1 MRRSVGRLSA
11 AGVAILIGT
20 AFLTATLLA
29 GNVMSAVTTGSI
41 AARYADSDLVLS
53 SKQGLTEADV
63 AAVRET
69 SGVEAADARA
79 VRALQLVSGGKRTF
93 QMISP
98 VMSDARLEPQKVTEG
113 ALPYEEGEIALPADT
128 AERLGLELG
137 DTVSLVRGQWT
148 PAAEGA
154 ATSEPAASGDAAA
167 DPSQA
172 PAEEAAPADA
182 NEASETGD
190 AVETGPQGEYVDA
203 TEKMTLVGLLDDP
216 LGAHSQYGGAGLVT
230 ASELAAWDA
239 EGTPPGEAPILASDV
254 LVALAPGADLETVRA
269 QIAGSQSD
277 DATVSTTSEYAKEVA
292 AEMTGGEDM
301 FTYMILTFAAIA
313 LLVAALV
320 IANTFQV
327 LVAQRTRTLAL
338 LRCVGANRQ
347 QLQRSVLLEATLLGL
362 IASVAGILA
371 GIGLVQLALT
381 VAGGMDLGVP
391 LPTAVS
397 ITAPVLL
404 VPLLVGTV
412 VTLVA
417 SFSPARAATRVA
429 PLAALRPS
437 DAPTVSTGAG
447 RVRLAASI
455 VLIVGGAGLLVLG
468 MVLGGQEGSAGA
480 GLLAATAGG
489 AISFVGLLVGAVFW
503 LPKVVG
509 LVGKVLTGS
518 GSTAKLAAA
527 NTMRNPRRTAATS
540 TALLIGVTLVAMM
553 STGAVSARM
562 SMNNELDSRYPVDVM
577 LATDSGD
584 EYGGNEPVELPQSI
598 ISTTEGVEG
607 VTQVVPLTATTVSVE
622 TGSGPVDFLVRGV
635 DPAQATALV
644 RNTEAVEGLAPDTV
658 IVPAAVAKDWDI
670 TTGDQLSLTAAP
682 LAGAEAPAG
691 APATLEALVAPMGG
705 RAMLLTPDTLDSLS
719 PGAPVTTAWVALAE
733 VNDAGTV
740 VPAIQD
746 ALVESELPIDVAGAA
761 VERAMYQKIVDTILA
776 IVVGLL
782 AVAVVIALIG
792 VANTLS
798 LSVIERRRESAT
810 LRAIGL
816 SRSQLRWMLAIEGML
831 IAGVGA
837 VLGIVLGV
845 LYGWAGSSA
854 ALASMGEVTL
864 AVPWRDVALVLVVA
878 LVAGLLASV
887 IPGRSAARTSPVEA
901 LAVD

>member
-1 MRRSVGRLSA
+1 MRRSIGRLSA
-11 AGVAILIGT
+11 AGIAILIGT

-29 GNVMSAVTTGSI
+29 GNVMTQVTNGSI
-41 AARYADSDLVLS
+41 AARYADSDLVVANS
-53 SKQGLTEADV
+53 QGLDAAEI

-69 SGVEAADARA
+69 PGVEAADARTL
-79 VRALQLVSGGKRTF
+79 RAFQLVSGGKRTF
-93 QMISP
+93 QVVSP
-98 VMSDARLEPQKVTEG
+98 VMSDPRFEPQEVTAG
-113 ALPYEEGEIALPADT
+113 AQPSAAGEIALPEDT
-128 AERLGLELG
+128 ADRLGLALG
-137 DTVSLVRGQWT
+137 DTVTLVRSEWH

-154 ATSEPAASGDAAA
+154 TAPGASEVPDAAT
-167 DPSQA
+167 DPSA
-172 PAEEAAPADA
+172 DAAEAPADGG
-182 NEASETGD
+182 TGSPD
-190 AVETGPQGEYVDA
+190 QAPLGAYTDVD
-203 TEKMTLVGLLDDP
+203 EKLTLVGLLDDP
-216 LGAHSQYGGAGLVT
+216 MGAHSQYGGAGLVDAT
-230 ASELAAWDA
+230 ELTAWDEAGA
-239 EGTPPGEAPILASDV
+239 EPGVTTDGTTDV
-254 LVALAPGADLETVRA
+254 LVALAPGADVESVRTQLADSQRNGTTVM
-269 QIAGSQSD
+269 
-277 DATVSTTSEYAKEVA
+277 TTDEYAKKVA
-292 AEMTGGEDM
+292 AEMTGGEDV

-338 LRCVGANRQ
+338 LRCVGADRK
-347 QLQRSVLLEATLLGL
+347 QLARSVLLEATMLGL
-362 IASVAGILA
+362 IASVAGILV
-371 GIGLVQLALT
+371 GTGLVQLALT

-391 LPTAVS
+391 LPELVQ
-397 ITAPVLL
+397 ITVPVVL

-447 RVRLAASI
+447 RVRLVASI
-455 VLIVGGAGLLVLG
+455 LLVVGGASLLALGIVLG
-468 MVLGGQEGSAGA
+468 QQGSAEG

-489 AISFVGLLVGAVFW
+489 AASFVGVLIGAIFW
-503 LPKVVG
+503 LPRVVSVVG
-509 LVGKVLTGS
+509 KALTGS

-527 NTMRNPRRTAATS
+527 NTLRNPRRTAATS

-562 SMNNELDSRYPVDVM
+562 SMNNELDSRYPVDVS
-577 LATDSGD
+577 LATDGYD
-584 EYGGNEPVELPQSI
+584 DNGGNEPVELPQTTM
-598 ISTTEGVEG
+598 STAESAEGIEN
-607 VTQVVPLTATTVSVE
+607 VVPLTAATV
-622 TGSGPVDFLVRGV
+622 TVDLDGRPITFLARGV
-635 DPAQATALV
+635 DPADAVGLV
-644 RNTEAVEGLAPDTV
+644 RNAKAVEGLVPGTV
-658 IVPAAVAKDWDI
+658 VVPEMVAKDWKI
-670 TTGDQLSLTAAP
+670 TTGDELSLAAVP
-682 LAGAEAPAG
+682 EVAGSAG
-691 APATLEALVAPMGG
+691 TPATLEALVTPMGG
-705 RAMLLTPDTLDSLS
+705 RALLVTPDTLDGIA
-719 PGAPVTTAWVALAE
+719 PGAPVTTAWVGLTDVTDAGSVVPALQDALAE
-733 VNDAGTV
+733 SS
-740 VPAIQD
+740 I
-746 ALVESELPIDVAGAA
+746 PIDVTGAA
-761 VERAMYQKIVDTILA
+761 VERALYQKVVDTVLG

-845 LYGWAGSSA
+845 LYGWAGASA
-854 ALASMGEVTL
+854 ALAVMGDVTL

-901 LAVD
+901 LAVE

>member
-1 MRRSVGRLSA
+1 MRRSIGRLSA
-11 AGVAILIGT
+11 AGIAILIGT

-29 GNVMSAVTTGSI
+29 GNVMTQVTNGSI
-41 AARYADSDLVLS
+41 AARYADSDLVVAND
-53 SKQGLTEADV
+53 QGLDAAEI
-63 AAVRET
+63 AAVGST
-69 SGVEAADARA
+69 PGVEAADARKL
-79 VRALQLVSGGKRTF
+79 RAFQLVSGGKRTF
-93 QMISP
+93 QIVSP
-98 VMSDARLEPQKVTEG
+98 VMTDPRFEPQEVTAG
-113 ALPYEEGEIALPADT
+113 AQPSAAGEIALPEETAD
-128 AERLGLELG
+128 RLGLELG
-137 DTVSLVRGQWT
+137 DTVTLVRSVWQ
-148 PAAEGA
+148 PVAEGA
-154 ATSEPAASGDAAA
+154 TAPDGTDGTDGTDSADSSATAGEAA
-167 DPSQA
+167 DGGTTSPDEA
-172 PAEEAAPADA
+172 PL
-182 NEASETGD
+182 
-190 AVETGPQGEYVDA
+190 GEYTDVD
-203 TEKMTLVGLLDDP
+203 EKLTLVGLLDDP
-216 LGAHSQYGGAGLVT
+216 MGAHSQYGGAGLVDAAELT
-230 ASELAAWDA
+230 TWDDSAAEPGASADV
-239 EGTPPGEAPILASDV
+239 TNDV
-254 LVALAPGADLETVRA
+254 LVALAPGADVETVRT
-269 QIAGSQSD
+269 QIADSQGD
-277 DATVSTTSEYAKEVA
+277 GTTVMTTDEYAKKVA
-292 AEMTGGEDM
+292 AEMTGGEDV

-338 LRCVGANRQ
+338 LRCVGADRK
-347 QLQRSVLLEATLLGL
+347 QLARSVLLEATMLGI
-362 IASVAGILA
+362 IASVAGILV
-371 GIGLVQLALT
+371 GTGLVQLALT

-391 LPTAVS
+391 LPELVQ
-397 ITAPVLL
+397 ITVPVVL

-447 RVRLAASI
+447 RVRLVASI
-455 VLIVGGAGLLVLG
+455 LLVVGGASLLALGIVLG
-468 MVLGGQEGSAGA
+468 QQGSAEM

-489 AISFVGLLVGAVFW
+489 AASFVGVLIGAIFW
-503 LPKVVG
+503 LPRVVSVVG
-509 LVGKVLTGS
+509 KALTGS

-527 NTMRNPRRTAATS
+527 NTLRNPRRTAATS

-562 SMNNELDSRYPVDVM
+562 SMNNELDSRYPVDVS
-577 LATDSGD
+577 LATDGYD
-584 EYGGNEPVELPQSI
+584 DNGGNDPIELPQTTM
-598 ISTTEGVEG
+598 STAESTEGIAS
-607 VTQVVPLTATTVSVE
+607 VVPLTAATVSVDLDGQSI
-622 TGSGPVDFLVRGV
+622 TFLARGV
-635 DPAQATALV
+635 DPADAVGLV
-644 RNTEAVEGLAPDTV
+644 RNAKAVEGLVPGTV
-658 IVPAAVAKDWDI
+658 VVPEMVAKDWKI
-670 TTGDQLSLTAAP
+670 ATGDALSLAATAP
-682 LAGAEAPAG
+682 EGAGS
-691 APATLEALVAPMGG
+691 PATLEALVTPMGG
-705 RAMLLTPDTLDSLS
+705 RALLVTPDTLDGVA
-719 PGAPVTTAWVALAE
+719 PGAPVTTAWVGLTDVTDAGSVVPALQDALAE
-733 VNDAGTV
+733 SS
-740 VPAIQD
+740 I
-746 ALVESELPIDVAGAA
+746 PIDVTGAA
-761 VERAMYQKIVDTILA
+761 VERALYQKVVDTVLG

-845 LYGWAGSSA
+845 LYGWAGASA
-854 ALASMGEVTL
+854 ALAVMGDVTL

>member
-1 MRRSVGRLSA
+1 MRRSIGRLSA
-11 AGVAILIGT
+11 AGIAILIGT

-29 GNVMSAVTTGSI
+29 GNVMTQVTNGSI
-41 AARYADSDLVLS
+41 AARYADSDLVVAND
-53 SKQGLTEADV
+53 QGLDAAEI
-63 AAVRET
+63 AAVGT
-69 SGVEAADARA
+69 TPGVEAADARKL
-79 VRALQLVSGGKRTF
+79 RAFQLVSGGKRTF
-93 QMISP
+93 QIVSP
-98 VMSDARLEPQKVTEG
+98 VMSDPRFEPQEVTTG
-113 ALPYEEGEIALPADT
+113 AQPSAAGEIALPEDT
-128 AERLGLELG
+128 ADRLGLALG
-137 DTVSLVRGQWT
+137 DTVTLVRSEWQ

-154 ATSEPAASGDAAA
+154 TAPGASDEPDAATDASA
-167 DPSQA
+167 DA
-172 PAEEAAPADA
+172 AEAPADA
-182 NEASETGD
+182 GTTSPDEAPLGAYND
-190 AVETGPQGEYVDA
+190 ID
-203 TEKMTLVGLLDDP
+203 EKLTLVGLLDDP
-216 LGAHSQYGGAGLVT
+216 MGAHSQYGGAGLVD
-230 ASELAAWDA
+230 AAELTTWDEAAA
-239 EGTPPGEAPILASDV
+239 EPGVTTDVTTDV
-254 LVALAPGADLETVRA
+254 LVALAPGTDVEAVRTQLADSQGNGTTVM
-269 QIAGSQSD
+269 
-277 DATVSTTSEYAKEVA
+277 TTDEYAKKVA
-292 AEMTGGEDM
+292 AAMTGGEDV

-338 LRCVGANRQ
+338 LRCVGADRK
-347 QLQRSVLLEATLLGL
+347 QLARSVLLEATMLGL
-362 IASVAGILA
+362 IASVAGILV
-371 GIGLVQLALT
+371 GTGLVQLALT

-391 LPTAVS
+391 LPELVR
-397 ITAPVLL
+397 ITVPVVL

-447 RVRLAASI
+447 LVRLVASI
-455 VLIVGGAGLLVLG
+455 LLVVGGASLLALGIVLG
-468 MVLGGQEGSAGA
+468 QQGSAEG

-489 AISFVGLLVGAVFW
+489 AASFVGVLIGAIFW
-503 LPKVVG
+503 LPRVVSI
-509 LVGKVLTGS
+509 VGKALTGS

-527 NTMRNPRRTAATS
+527 NTLRNPRRTAATS

-562 SMNNELDSRYPVDVM
+562 SMNNELDSRYPVDVS
-577 LATDSGD
+577 LATDGYD
-584 EYGGNEPVELPQSI
+584 DNGGNEPIELPQTTM
-598 ISTTEGVEG
+598 STAESAEGIES
-607 VTQVVPLTATTVSVE
+607 VVPLTAATV
-622 TGSGPVDFLVRGV
+622 TVDLDGQPITFLARGV
-635 DPAQATALV
+635 DPADAVGLV
-644 RNTEAVEGLAPDTV
+644 RNAKAVDGLVPGTV
-658 IVPAAVAKDWDI
+658 VVPEMVAKDWKI
-670 TTGDQLSLTAAP
+670 TTGDELSLVAKTP
-682 LAGAEAPAG
+682 EGSGPAG
-691 APATLEALVAPMGG
+691 TPATLEALVTPMGG
-705 RAMLLTPDTLDSLS
+705 RALLVTPDTLDGIA
-719 PGAPVTTAWVALAE
+719 PGAPVTTAWVGLTDVTDAGSVVPALQDALAE
-733 VNDAGTV
+733 SS
-740 VPAIQD
+740 I
-746 ALVESELPIDVAGAA
+746 PIDVTGAA
-761 VERAMYQKIVDTILA
+761 VERALYQKVVDTVLG

-845 LYGWAGSSA
+845 LYGWAGASA
-854 ALASMGEVTL
+854 ALAVMGDVTL

-901 LAVD
+901 LAVE

>member
-1 MRRSVGRLSA
+1 MRRSIGRLSA
-11 AGVAILIGT
+11 AGIAILIGT

-29 GNVMSAVTTGSI
+29 GNVMTQVTNGSI
-41 AARYADSDLVLS
+41 AARYADSDLVVAND
-53 SKQGLTEADV
+53 QGLDAAEI
-63 AAVRET
+63 AAVGT
-69 SGVEAADARA
+69 TPGVEAADARKL
-79 VRALQLVSGGKRTF
+79 RAFQLVSGGKRTF
-93 QMISP
+93 QIVSP
-98 VMSDARLEPQKVTEG
+98 VMTDPRFEPQEVTAG
-113 ALPYEEGEIALPADT
+113 AQPSAAGEIALPEETAD
-128 AERLGLELG
+128 RLGLELG
-137 DTVSLVRGQWT
+137 DTVTLVRSVWQ
-148 PAAEGA
+148 PVAEGA
-154 ATSEPAASGDAAA
+154 TAPDGTDSTDGTDSADSSATAGEAA
-167 DPSQA
+167 DGGTTSPDEA
-172 PAEEAAPADA
+172 PL
-182 NEASETGD
+182 
-190 AVETGPQGEYVDA
+190 GEYTDVD
-203 TEKMTLVGLLDDP
+203 EKLTLVGLLDDP
-216 LGAHSQYGGAGLVT
+216 MGAHSQYGGAGLVDAAELT
-230 ASELAAWDA
+230 TWDDSAAEPGASADV
-239 EGTPPGEAPILASDV
+239 TNDV
-254 LVALAPGADLETVRA
+254 LVALAPGADVETVRT
-269 QIAGSQSD
+269 QIADSQGD
-277 DATVSTTSEYAKEVA
+277 GTTVMTTDEYAKKVA
-292 AEMTGGEDM
+292 AEMTGGEDV

-338 LRCVGANRQ
+338 LRCVGADRK
-347 QLQRSVLLEATLLGL
+347 QLARSVLLEATMLGI
-362 IASVAGILA
+362 IASVAGILV
-371 GIGLVQLALT
+371 GTGLVQLALT

-391 LPTAVS
+391 LPELVQ
-397 ITAPVLL
+397 ITVPVVL

-447 RVRLAASI
+447 RVRLVASI
-455 VLIVGGAGLLVLG
+455 LLVVGGASLLALGIVLG
-468 MVLGGQEGSAGA
+468 QQGSAEM

-489 AISFVGLLVGAVFW
+489 AASFVGVLIGAIFW
-503 LPKVVG
+503 LPRVVSVVG
-509 LVGKVLTGS
+509 KALTGS

-527 NTMRNPRRTAATS
+527 NTLRNPRRTAATS

-562 SMNNELDSRYPVDVM
+562 SMNNELDSRYPVDVS
-577 LATDSGD
+577 LATDGYD
-584 EYGGNEPVELPQSI
+584 DNGGNDPIELPQTTM
-598 ISTTEGVEG
+598 STAESTEGIAS
-607 VTQVVPLTATTVSVE
+607 VVPLTAATVSVDLDGQSI
-622 TGSGPVDFLVRGV
+622 TFLARGV
-635 DPAQATALV
+635 DPADAVGLV
-644 RNTEAVEGLAPDTV
+644 RNAKAVEGLVPGTV
-658 IVPAAVAKDWDI
+658 VVPEMVAKDWKI
-670 TTGDQLSLTAAP
+670 ATGDELSLAATAP
-682 LAGAEAPAG
+682 EGAGS
-691 APATLEALVAPMGG
+691 PATLEALVTPMGG
-705 RAMLLTPDTLDSLS
+705 RALLVTPDTLDGVA
-719 PGAPVTTAWVALAE
+719 PGAPVTTAWVGLTDVTDAGSVVPALQDALAE
-733 VNDAGTV
+733 SS
-740 VPAIQD
+740 I
-746 ALVESELPIDVAGAA
+746 PIDVTGAA
-761 VERAMYQKIVDTILA
+761 VERALYQKVVDTVLG

-845 LYGWAGSSA
+845 LYGWAGASA
-854 ALASMGEVTL
+854 ALAVMGDVTL

>member
-1 MRRSVGRLSA
+1 MRRSIGRLSA
-11 AGVAILIGT
+11 AGIAILIGT

-29 GNVMSAVTTGSI
+29 GNVMTQVTNGSI
-41 AARYADSDLVLS
+41 AARYADSDLVVAND
-53 SKQGLTEADV
+53 QGLDAAEI
-63 AAVRET
+63 AAVGT
-69 SGVEAADARA
+69 TPGVEAADARKL
-79 VRALQLVSGGKRTF
+79 RAFQLVSGGKRTF
-93 QMISP
+93 QIVSP
-98 VMSDARLEPQKVTEG
+98 VMTDPRFEPQEVTAG
-113 ALPYEEGEIALPADT
+113 AQPSAAGEIALPEETAD
-128 AERLGLELG
+128 RLGLELG
-137 DTVSLVRGQWT
+137 DTVTLVRSVWQ
-148 PAAEGA
+148 PVAEGA
-154 ATSEPAASGDAAA
+154 TAPDGTDSTDSTDGTDSADSSATAGEAA
-167 DPSQA
+167 DGGTTSPDEA
-172 PAEEAAPADA
+172 PL
-182 NEASETGD
+182 
-190 AVETGPQGEYVDA
+190 GEYTDVD
-203 TEKMTLVGLLDDP
+203 EKLTLVGLLDDP
-216 LGAHSQYGGAGLVT
+216 MGAHSQYGGAGLVDAAELT
-230 ASELAAWDA
+230 TWDDSAAEPGASADV
-239 EGTPPGEAPILASDV
+239 TNDV
-254 LVALAPGADLETVRA
+254 LVALAPGADVETVRT
-269 QIAGSQSD
+269 QIADSQGD
-277 DATVSTTSEYAKEVA
+277 GTTVMTTDEYAKKVA
-292 AEMTGGEDM
+292 AEMTGGEDV

-338 LRCVGANRQ
+338 LRCVGADRK
-347 QLQRSVLLEATLLGL
+347 QLARSVLLEATTLGI
-362 IASVAGILA
+362 IASVAGILV
-371 GIGLVQLALT
+371 GTGLVQLALT

-391 LPTAVS
+391 LPELVQ
-397 ITAPVLL
+397 ITVPVVL

-447 RVRLAASI
+447 RVRLVASI
-455 VLIVGGAGLLVLG
+455 LLVVGGASLLALGIVLG
-468 MVLGGQEGSAGA
+468 QQGSAEM

-489 AISFVGLLVGAVFW
+489 AASFVGVLIGAIFW
-503 LPKVVG
+503 LPRVVSVVG
-509 LVGKVLTGS
+509 KALTGS

-527 NTMRNPRRTAATS
+527 NTLRNPRRTAATS

-562 SMNNELDSRYPVDVM
+562 SMNNELDSRYPVDVS
-577 LATDSGD
+577 LATDGYD
-584 EYGGNEPVELPQSI
+584 DNGGNDPIELPQTTM
-598 ISTTEGVEG
+598 STAESTEGIAS
-607 VTQVVPLTATTVSVE
+607 VVPLTAATVSVDLDGQSI
-622 TGSGPVDFLVRGV
+622 TFLARGV
-635 DPAQATALV
+635 DPADAVGLV
-644 RNTEAVEGLAPDTV
+644 RNAKAVEGLVPGTV
-658 IVPAAVAKDWDI
+658 VVPEMVAKDWKI
-670 TTGDQLSLTAAP
+670 ATGDELSLAATAP
-682 LAGAEAPAG
+682 EGTG
-691 APATLEALVAPMGG
+691 SPATLEALVTPMGG
-705 RAMLLTPDTLDSLS
+705 RALLVTPDTLDGVA
-719 PGAPVTTAWVALAE
+719 PGAPVTTAWVGLTDVTDAGSVVPALQDALAE
-733 VNDAGTV
+733 SS
-740 VPAIQD
+740 I
-746 ALVESELPIDVAGAA
+746 PIDVTGAA
-761 VERAMYQKIVDTILA
+761 VERALYQKVVDTVLG

-845 LYGWAGSSA
+845 LYGWAGASA
-854 ALASMGEVTL
+854 ALAVMGDVTL

>member
-1 MRRSVGRLSA
+1 MVRLTLAQMRRSIGRLSA
-11 AGVAILIGT
+11 AGIAILIGT

-29 GNVMSAVTTGSI
+29 GNVMTQVTNGSI
-41 AARYADSDLVLS
+41 AARYADSDLVVAND
-53 SKQGLTEADV
+53 QGLDAAEI
-63 AAVRET
+63 AAVGT
-69 SGVEAADARA
+69 TPGVEAADARKL
-79 VRALQLVSGGKRTF
+79 RAFQLVSGGKRTF
-93 QMISP
+93 QIVSP
-98 VMSDARLEPQKVTEG
+98 VMTDPRFEPQEVTAG
-113 ALPYEEGEIALPADT
+113 AQPSAAGEIALPEETAD
-128 AERLGLELG
+128 RLGLELG
-137 DTVSLVRGQWT
+137 DTVTLVRSVWQ
-148 PAAEGA
+148 PVAEGA
-154 ATSEPAASGDAAA
+154 TAPDGTDSTDSTDGTDSADSSATAGEAA
-167 DPSQA
+167 DGGTTSPDEA
-172 PAEEAAPADA
+172 PL
-182 NEASETGD
+182 
-190 AVETGPQGEYVDA
+190 GEYTDVD
-203 TEKMTLVGLLDDP
+203 EKLTLVGLLDDP
-216 LGAHSQYGGAGLVT
+216 MGAHSQYGGAGLVDAAELT
-230 ASELAAWDA
+230 TWDDSAAEPGASADV
-239 EGTPPGEAPILASDV
+239 TNDV
-254 LVALAPGADLETVRA
+254 LVALAPGADVETVRT
-269 QIAGSQSD
+269 QIADSQGD
-277 DATVSTTSEYAKEVA
+277 GTTVMTTDEYAKKVA
-292 AEMTGGEDM
+292 AEMTGGEDV

-338 LRCVGANRQ
+338 LRCVGADRK
-347 QLQRSVLLEATLLGL
+347 QLARSVLLEATTLGI
-362 IASVAGILA
+362 IASVAGILV
-371 GIGLVQLALT
+371 GTGLVQLALT

-391 LPTAVS
+391 LPELVQ
-397 ITAPVLL
+397 ITVPVVL

-447 RVRLAASI
+447 RVRLVASI
-455 VLIVGGAGLLVLG
+455 LLVVGGASLLALGIVLG
-468 MVLGGQEGSAGA
+468 QQGSAEM

-489 AISFVGLLVGAVFW
+489 AASFVGVLIGAIFW
-503 LPKVVG
+503 LPRVVSVVG
-509 LVGKVLTGS
+509 KALTGS

-527 NTMRNPRRTAATS
+527 NTLRNPRRTAATS

-562 SMNNELDSRYPVDVM
+562 SMNNELDSRYPVDVS
-577 LATDSGD
+577 LATDGYD
-584 EYGGNEPVELPQSI
+584 DNGGNDPIELPQTTM
-598 ISTTEGVEG
+598 STAESTEGIAS
-607 VTQVVPLTATTVSVE
+607 VVPLTAATVSVDLDGQSI
-622 TGSGPVDFLVRGV
+622 TFLARGV
-635 DPAQATALV
+635 DPADAVGLV
-644 RNTEAVEGLAPDTV
+644 RNAKAVEGLVPGTV
-658 IVPAAVAKDWDI
+658 VVPEMVAKDWKI
-670 TTGDQLSLTAAP
+670 ATGDELSLAATAP
-682 LAGAEAPAG
+682 EGTG
-691 APATLEALVAPMGG
+691 SPATLEALVTPMGG
-705 RAMLLTPDTLDSLS
+705 RALLVTPDTLDGVA
-719 PGAPVTTAWVALAE
+719 PGAPVTTAWVGLTDVTDAGSVVPALQDALAE
-733 VNDAGTV
+733 SS
-740 VPAIQD
+740 I
-746 ALVESELPIDVAGAA
+746 PIDVTGAA
-761 VERAMYQKIVDTILA
+761 VERALYQKVVDTVLG

-845 LYGWAGSSA
+845 LYGWAGASA
-854 ALASMGEVTL
+854 ALAVMGDVTL

>member
-1 MRRSVGRLSA
+1 MVRLTLAQMRRSIGRLSA
-11 AGVAILIGT
+11 AGIAILIGT

-29 GNVMSAVTTGSI
+29 GNVMTQVTNGSI
-41 AARYADSDLVLS
+41 AARYADSDLVVAND
-53 SKQGLTEADV
+53 QGLDAAEI
-63 AAVRET
+63 AAVGT
-69 SGVEAADARA
+69 TPGVEAADARKL
-79 VRALQLVSGGKRTF
+79 RAFQLVSGGKRTF
-93 QMISP
+93 QIVSP
-98 VMSDARLEPQKVTEG
+98 VMTDPRFEPQEVTAG
-113 ALPYEEGEIALPADT
+113 AQPSAAGEIALPEETAD
-128 AERLGLELG
+128 RLGLELG
-137 DTVSLVRGQWT
+137 DTVTLVRSVWQ
-148 PAAEGA
+148 PVAEGA
-154 ATSEPAASGDAAA
+154 TAPDGTDSTDSTDSSATAGEAA
-167 DPSQA
+167 DGGTTSPDEA
-172 PAEEAAPADA
+172 PL
-182 NEASETGD
+182 
-190 AVETGPQGEYVDA
+190 GEYTDVD
-203 TEKMTLVGLLDDP
+203 EKLTLVGLLDDP
-216 LGAHSQYGGAGLVT
+216 MGAHSQYGGAGLVDAAELT
-230 ASELAAWDA
+230 TWDDSAAEPGASADV
-239 EGTPPGEAPILASDV
+239 TNDV
-254 LVALAPGADLETVRA
+254 LVALAPGADVETVRT
-269 QIAGSQSD
+269 QIADSQGD
-277 DATVSTTSEYAKEVA
+277 GTTVMTTDEYAKKVA
-292 AEMTGGEDM
+292 AEMTGGEDV

-338 LRCVGANRQ
+338 LRCVGADRK
-347 QLQRSVLLEATLLGL
+347 QLARSVLLEATMLGI
-362 IASVAGILA
+362 IASVAGILV
-371 GIGLVQLALT
+371 GTGLVQLALT

-391 LPTAVS
+391 LPELVQ
-397 ITAPVLL
+397 ITVPVVL

-447 RVRLAASI
+447 RVRLVASI
-455 VLIVGGAGLLVLG
+455 LLVVGGASLLALGIVLG
-468 MVLGGQEGSAGA
+468 QQGSAEM

-489 AISFVGLLVGAVFW
+489 AASFVGVLIGAIFW
-503 LPKVVG
+503 LPRVVSVVG
-509 LVGKVLTGS
+509 KALTGS

-527 NTMRNPRRTAATS
+527 NTLRNPRRTAATS

-562 SMNNELDSRYPVDVM
+562 SMNNELDSRYPVDVS
-577 LATDSGD
+577 LATDGYD
-584 EYGGNEPVELPQSI
+584 DNGGNDPIELPQTTM
-598 ISTTEGVEG
+598 STAESTEGIAS
-607 VTQVVPLTATTVSVE
+607 VVPLTAATVSVDLDGQSI
-622 TGSGPVDFLVRGV
+622 TFLARGV
-635 DPAQATALV
+635 DPADAVGLV
-644 RNTEAVEGLAPDTV
+644 RNAKAVEGLVPGTV
-658 IVPAAVAKDWDI
+658 VVPEMVAKDWKI
-670 TTGDQLSLTAAP
+670 ATGDELSLAATAP
-682 LAGAEAPAG
+682 EGAGS
-691 APATLEALVAPMGG
+691 PATLEALVTPMGG
-705 RAMLLTPDTLDSLS
+705 RALLVTPDTLDGIA
-719 PGAPVTTAWVALAE
+719 PGAPVTTAWVGLTDVTDAGSVVPALQDALAE
-733 VNDAGTV
+733 SS
-740 VPAIQD
+740 I
-746 ALVESELPIDVAGAA
+746 PIDVTGAA
-761 VERAMYQKIVDTILA
+761 VERALYQKVVDTVLG

-845 LYGWAGSSA
+845 LYGWAGASA
-854 ALASMGEVTL
+854 ALAVMGDVTL

>member
-1 MRRSVGRLSA
+1 MVRLTLAQMRRSIGRLSA
-11 AGVAILIGT
+11 AGIAILIGT

-29 GNVMSAVTTGSI
+29 GNVMTQVTNGSI
-41 AARYADSDLVLS
+41 AARYADSDLVVAND
-53 SKQGLTEADV
+53 QGLDAAEI
-63 AAVRET
+63 AAVGT
-69 SGVEAADARA
+69 TPGVEAADARKL
-79 VRALQLVSGGKRTF
+79 RAFQLVSGGKRTF
-93 QMISP
+93 QIVSP
-98 VMSDARLEPQKVTEG
+98 VMTDPRFEPQEVTAG
-113 ALPYEEGEIALPADT
+113 AQPSAAGEIALPEETAD
-128 AERLGLELG
+128 RLGLELG
-137 DTVSLVRGQWT
+137 DTVTLVRSVWQ
-148 PAAEGA
+148 PVAEGA
-154 ATSEPAASGDAAA
+154 TAPDGTDGTDSADSADSSATAGEAA
-167 DPSQA
+167 DGGTTSPDEA
-172 PAEEAAPADA
+172 PL
-182 NEASETGD
+182 
-190 AVETGPQGEYVDA
+190 GEYTDVD
-203 TEKMTLVGLLDDP
+203 EKLTLVGLLDDP
-216 LGAHSQYGGAGLVT
+216 MGAHSQYGGAGLVDAAELT
-230 ASELAAWDA
+230 TWDDSAAEPGASADV
-239 EGTPPGEAPILASDV
+239 TNDV
-254 LVALAPGADLETVRA
+254 LVALAPGADVETVRT
-269 QIAGSQSD
+269 QIADSQGD
-277 DATVSTTSEYAKEVA
+277 GTTVMTTDEYAKKVA
-292 AEMTGGEDM
+292 AEMTGGEDV

-338 LRCVGANRQ
+338 LRCVGADRK
-347 QLQRSVLLEATLLGL
+347 QLARSVLLEATMLGI
-362 IASVAGILA
+362 IASVAGILV
-371 GIGLVQLALT
+371 GTGLVQLALT

-391 LPTAVS
+391 LPELVQ
-397 ITAPVLL
+397 ITVPVVL

-447 RVRLAASI
+447 RVRLVASI
-455 VLIVGGAGLLVLG
+455 LLVVGGASLLALGIVLG
-468 MVLGGQEGSAGA
+468 QQGSAEM

-489 AISFVGLLVGAVFW
+489 AASFVGVLIGAIFW
-503 LPKVVG
+503 LPRVVSVVG
-509 LVGKVLTGS
+509 KALTGS

-527 NTMRNPRRTAATS
+527 NTLRNPRRTAATS

-562 SMNNELDSRYPVDVM
+562 SMNNELDSRYPVDVS
-577 LATDSGD
+577 LATDGYD
-584 EYGGNEPVELPQSI
+584 DNGGNDPIELPQTTM
-598 ISTTEGVEG
+598 STAESTEGIAS
-607 VTQVVPLTATTVSVE
+607 VVPLTAATVSVDLDGQSI
-622 TGSGPVDFLVRGV
+622 TFLARGV
-635 DPAQATALV
+635 DPADAVGLV
-644 RNTEAVEGLAPDTV
+644 RNAKAVEGLVPGTV
-658 IVPAAVAKDWDI
+658 VVPEMVAKDWKI
-670 TTGDQLSLTAAP
+670 ATGDELSLAATAP
-682 LAGAEAPAG
+682 EGAGS
-691 APATLEALVAPMGG
+691 PATLEALVTPMGG
-705 RAMLLTPDTLDSLS
+705 RALLVTPDTLDGIA
-719 PGAPVTTAWVALAE
+719 PGAPVTTAWVGLTDVTDAGSVVPALQDALAE
-733 VNDAGTV
+733 SS
-740 VPAIQD
+740 I
-746 ALVESELPIDVAGAA
+746 PIDVTGAA
-761 VERAMYQKIVDTILA
+761 VERALYQKVVDTVLG

-845 LYGWAGSSA
+845 LYGWAGASA
-854 ALASMGEVTL
+854 ALAVMGDVTL

>member
-1 MRRSVGRLSA
+1 MVRLTLAQMRRSIGRLSA
-11 AGVAILIGT
+11 AGIAILIGT

-29 GNVMSAVTTGSI
+29 GNVMTQVTNGSI
-41 AARYADSDLVLS
+41 AARYADSDLVVAND
-53 SKQGLTEADV
+53 QGLDAAEI
-63 AAVRET
+63 AAVGT
-69 SGVEAADARA
+69 TPGVEAADARKL
-79 VRALQLVSGGKRTF
+79 RAFQLVSGGKRTF
-93 QMISP
+93 QIVSP
-98 VMSDARLEPQKVTEG
+98 VMTDPRFEPQEVTAG
-113 ALPYEEGEIALPADT
+113 AQPSAAGEIALPEETAD
-128 AERLGLELG
+128 RLGLELG
-137 DTVSLVRGQWT
+137 DTVTLVRSVWQ
-148 PAAEGA
+148 PVAEGA
-154 ATSEPAASGDAAA
+154 TAPDGTDATDSADSSATAGEAA
-167 DPSQA
+167 DGGTTSPDEA
-172 PAEEAAPADA
+172 PL
-182 NEASETGD
+182 
-190 AVETGPQGEYVDA
+190 GEYTDVD
-203 TEKMTLVGLLDDP
+203 EKLTLVGLLDDP
-216 LGAHSQYGGAGLVT
+216 MGAHSQYGGAGLVDAAELT
-230 ASELAAWDA
+230 TWDDSAAEPGASADV
-239 EGTPPGEAPILASDV
+239 TNDV
-254 LVALAPGADLETVRA
+254 LVALAPGADVETVRT
-269 QIAGSQSD
+269 QIADSQGD
-277 DATVSTTSEYAKEVA
+277 GTTVMTTDEYAKKVA
-292 AEMTGGEDM
+292 AEMTGGEDV

-338 LRCVGANRQ
+338 LRCVGADRK
-347 QLQRSVLLEATLLGL
+347 QLARSVLLEATMLGI
-362 IASVAGILA
+362 IASVAGILV
-371 GIGLVQLALT
+371 GTGLVQLALT

-391 LPTAVS
+391 LPELVQVTV
-397 ITAPVLL
+397 PVVL

-447 RVRLAASI
+447 RVRLVASI
-455 VLIVGGAGLLVLG
+455 LLVVGGASLLALGIVLG
-468 MVLGGQEGSAGA
+468 QQGSAEM

-489 AISFVGLLVGAVFW
+489 AASFVGVLIGAIFW
-503 LPKVVG
+503 LPRVVSVVG
-509 LVGKVLTGS
+509 KALTGS

-527 NTMRNPRRTAATS
+527 NTLRNPRRTAATS

-562 SMNNELDSRYPVDVM
+562 SMNNELDSRYPVDVS
-577 LATDSGD
+577 LATDGYD
-584 EYGGNEPVELPQSI
+584 DNGGNDPIELPQTTM
-598 ISTTEGVEG
+598 STAESTEGIAS
-607 VTQVVPLTATTVSVE
+607 VVPLTAATVSVDLDGQSI
-622 TGSGPVDFLVRGV
+622 TFLARGV
-635 DPAQATALV
+635 DPADAVGLV
-644 RNTEAVEGLAPDTV
+644 RNAKAVEGLVPGTV
-658 IVPAAVAKDWDI
+658 VVPEMVAKDWKI
-670 TTGDQLSLTAAP
+670 ATGDELSLAATAP
-682 LAGAEAPAG
+682 EGAGS
-691 APATLEALVAPMGG
+691 PATLEALVTPMGG
-705 RAMLLTPDTLDSLS
+705 RALLVTPDTLDGVA
-719 PGAPVTTAWVALAE
+719 PGAPVTTAWVGLTDVTDAGSVVPALQDALAE
-733 VNDAGTV
+733 SS
-740 VPAIQD
+740 I
-746 ALVESELPIDVAGAA
+746 PIDVTGAA
-761 VERAMYQKIVDTILA
+761 VERALYQKVVDTVLG

-845 LYGWAGSSA
+845 LYGWAGASA
-854 ALASMGEVTL
+854 ALAVMGDVTL

>member
-1 MRRSVGRLSA
+1 MVRLTLAQMRRSIGRLSA
-11 AGVAILIGT
+11 AGIAILIGT

-29 GNVMSAVTTGSI
+29 GNVMTQVTNGSI
-41 AARYADSDLVLS
+41 AARYADSDLVVAND
-53 SKQGLTEADV
+53 QGLDAAEI
-63 AAVRET
+63 AAVGT
-69 SGVEAADARA
+69 TPGVEAADARKL
-79 VRALQLVSGGKRTF
+79 RAFQLVSGGKRTF
-93 QMISP
+93 QIVSP
-98 VMSDARLEPQKVTEG
+98 VMSDPRFEPQEVTAG
-113 ALPYEEGEIALPADT
+113 AQPSAAGEIALPEDT
-128 AERLGLELG
+128 ADRLGLALG
-137 DTVSLVRGQWT
+137 DTVTLVRSEWQ

-154 ATSEPAASGDAAA
+154 TAPGASDEPDAAT
-167 DPSQA
+167 DPSA
-172 PAEEAAPADA
+172 DAAEAPADGDT
-182 NEASETGD
+182 ASPDQAPLGAYTD
-190 AVETGPQGEYVDA
+190 VD
-203 TEKMTLVGLLDDP
+203 EKLTLVGLLDDP
-216 LGAHSQYGGAGLVT
+216 MGAHSQYGGAGLVD
-230 ASELAAWDA
+230 AAELATWDEAGA
-239 EGTPPGEAPILASDV
+239 EPGVTTDGTTDV
-254 LVALAPGADLETVRA
+254 LVALAPGADVEAVRT
-269 QIAGSQSD
+269 QIADSQRD
-277 DATVSTTSEYAKEVA
+277 GTTVMTTDEYAKKVA
-292 AEMTGGEDM
+292 AAMTGGEDV

-338 LRCVGANRQ
+338 LRCVGADRK
-347 QLQRSVLLEATLLGL
+347 QLARSVLLEATMLGL
-362 IASVAGILA
+362 IASVAGILV
-371 GIGLVQLALT
+371 GTGLVQLALT

-391 LPTAVS
+391 LPELVQ
-397 ITAPVLL
+397 ITVPVVL

-447 RVRLAASI
+447 RVRLVASI
-455 VLIVGGAGLLVLG
+455 LLVVGGASLLALGIVLG
-468 MVLGGQEGSAGA
+468 QQGSAEG

-489 AISFVGLLVGAVFW
+489 AASFVGVLIGAIFW
-503 LPKVVG
+503 LPRVVSVVG
-509 LVGKVLTGS
+509 KALTGS

-527 NTMRNPRRTAATS
+527 NTLRNPRRTAATS

-562 SMNNELDSRYPVDVM
+562 SMNNELDSRYPVDVS
-577 LATDSGD
+577 LATDGYD
-584 EYGGNEPVELPQSI
+584 DNGGNEPIELPQTTM
-598 ISTTEGVEG
+598 STAESAEGIEN
-607 VTQVVPLTATTVSVE
+607 VVPLTAATV
-622 TGSGPVDFLVRGV
+622 TVDLDGRPITFLARGV
-635 DPAQATALV
+635 DPADAVGLV
-644 RNTEAVEGLAPDTV
+644 RNAKAVEGLVPGTV
-658 IVPAAVAKDWDI
+658 VVPEMVAKDWKI
-670 TTGDQLSLTAAP
+670 TTGDELSLAAVP
-682 LAGAEAPAG
+682 EVVGSAGT
-691 APATLEALVAPMGG
+691 PATLEALVTPMGG
-705 RAMLLTPDTLDSLS
+705 RALLVTPDTLDGIA
-719 PGAPVTTAWVALAE
+719 PGAPVTTAWVGLTDVTDAGSVVPALQDALAE
-733 VNDAGTV
+733 SS
-740 VPAIQD
+740 I
-746 ALVESELPIDVAGAA
+746 PIDVTGAA
-761 VERAMYQKIVDTILA
+761 VERALYQKVVDTVLG

-845 LYGWAGSSA
+845 LYGWAGASA
-854 ALASMGEVTL
+854 ALAVMGDVTL

-901 LAVD
+901 LAVE